1 MAYFTIVTATYNAER
16 TLPGLLDSLAA
27 QTCRDF
33 THIVQ
38 DGRSQDATVAI
49 ARSYAPRLPD
59 LRLESAP
66 DAGIYDAWNTALAA
80 NAASLGEWVLF
91 LGADDRLAAP
101 DTLARARALL
111 EGLPP
116 AVRFACGKALLEDRA
131 AGNVTDIS
139 GDAATVLADLPKRMP
154 VPHTALFHRAWLFTS
169 NRFDASFR
177 IAGDYD
183 FAARHWTA
191 REHGANVDLVVT
203 IMGDGGLSVD
213 PAHLPLCRE
222 ETRRVQ
228 RAFFPVRHRIHVLR
242 GMAWR
247 LWCRLRRPDAG

>member
-1 MAYFTIVTATYNAER
+1 MAYFTIITATRDAER
-16 TLPGLLDSLAA
+16 TLPGLLASLAA

-38 DGRSQDATVAI
+38 DGGSRDATVAV
-49 ARSYAPRLPD
+49 ARAHAERLPE

-101 DTLARARALL
+101 DTLTRARALL

-116 AVRFACGKALLEDRA
+116 AVRFASAKALLEDRA
-131 AGNVTDIS
+131 TGRLLDIS
-139 GDAATVLADLPKRMP
+139 GDAATVPGDLPKRMP
-154 VPHTALFHRAWLFTS
+154 VPHTALFHRASLFS
-169 NRFDASFR
+169 SSRFDASFR

-183 FAARHWTA
+183 FVARHWTA
-191 REHGANVDLVVT
+191 REHGANVDLLVT

-228 RAFFPVRHRIHVLR
+228 RTFFPVRHRIHAVR
-242 GMAWR
+242 GAAWR
-247 LWCRLRRPDAG
+247 LWSRLRRPDAG

>member
-1 MAYFTIVTATYNAER
+1 MAYFTIITATRDAER
-16 TLPGLLDSLAA
+16 TLPGLLASLAA

-38 DGRSQDATVAI
+38 DGGSRDATVAV
-49 ARSYAPRLPD
+49 ARAHAERLPE

-116 AVRFACGKALLEDRA
+116 AVRFASGRALLEDRA
-131 AGNVTDIS
+131 AGRLLDIS
-139 GDAATVLADLPKRMP
+139 GDAARALADLPKRMP
-154 VPHTALFHRAWLFTS
+154 VPHTALFHRASLFS
-169 NRFDASFR
+169 SSRFDASFR
-177 IAGDYD
+177 IAGDYE
-183 FAARHWTA
+183 FVARHWTA

-228 RAFFPVRHRIHVLR
+228 RTFFPVRHRIHAAR
-242 GMAWR
+242 GAAWR
-247 LWCRLRRPDAG
+247 LWSRLRRPDAG